1 MSKKNV
7 NEVSER
13 ERCEIIGRRVLAN
26 QEKRRQRNA
35 EMYNTWLAEGQQFKT
50 AREQADISQVEVS
63 KAIGANESVIR
74 RFETGLF
81 VMRRPVIKASYV
93 LALEAITLRRLNII
107 NALYNTQIVGRDNS
121 SSENATN

>member
-1 MSKKNV
+1 MSKNV
-7 NEVSER
+7 TNEMSEQ

-63 KAIGANESVIR
+63 KAIGADESVIR

-93 LALEAITLRRLNII
+93 LALEAITLRRLNVVS
-107 NALYNTQIVGRDNS
+107 ALYNTQTIGRNNS

>member
-1 MSKKNV
+1 MSKNV
-7 NEVSER
+7 TNEMSEQ

-63 KAIGANESVIR
+63 KAIGADESVIR

-81 VMRRPVIKASYV
+81 VKRRPVIKASYS
-93 LALEAITLRRLNII
+93 LALEAITLRRLNVVS
-107 NALYNTQIVGRDNS
+107 ALYNTQTIGRDNS

>member
-1 MSKKNV
+1 MSKNV
-7 NEVSER
+7 INEMSEQ

-35 EMYNTWLAEGQQFKT
+35 QMYNTWLAEGQQFKL

-63 KAIGANESVIR
+63 KAIRADESVIR

>member
-1 MSKKNV
+1 MSKNV
-7 NEVSER
+7 TNEMSEQ

-63 KAIGANESVIR
+63 KAIGADESVIR

-93 LALEAITLRRLNII
+93 LALEAITLRRLNIVS
-107 NALYNTQIVGRDNS
+107 ALYNIQTVGRNNS

>member
-1 MSKKNV
+1 MSKNV
-7 NEVSER
+7 TNEMSEQ

-63 KAIGANESVIR
+63 KAIGADESVIR
-74 RFETGLF
+74 RFEIGLF

-93 LALEAITLRRLNII
+93 LALEAITLRRLNTI